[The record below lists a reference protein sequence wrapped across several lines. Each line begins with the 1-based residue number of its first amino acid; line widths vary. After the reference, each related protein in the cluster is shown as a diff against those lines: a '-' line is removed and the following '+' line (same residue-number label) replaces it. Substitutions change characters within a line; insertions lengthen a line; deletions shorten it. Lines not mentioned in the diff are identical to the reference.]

1 MGKTTAMMYLLED
14 LRNGRPIVSH
24 PAATADYRILIVDRT
39 LAALEESLE
48 HKGLETDEV
57 LKRAASAS
65 HEDGDPAKVL
75 RRQLR
80 RWKEETG
87 DQPDVVFLE
96 GIDFWVRK
104 NNDLDAVF
112 RFVKTLEPV
121 AEAWNVAIV
130 ASIGSP
136 KVKAKDDYVLTRDK
150 VLGTSAWGR
159 TTHTILFVER
169 LEASDTRKITILT
182 RTGRDE
188 HMYFRFEDGRAIFS
202 DSAPS
207 EEGLAKLNVG
217 ADLARHKAELQ
228 AMREMVGR
236 AVAGAY
242 IPTAVFDF
250 VDKAERTKH
259 LNTLAMEGL
268 IEKKRARWH
277 RK

>member
-1 MGKTTAMMYLLED
+1 VPGKDKNYAGWFPRGHVSLIGGSSGMGKTTAMIYLLED
-14 LRNGRPIVSH
+14 LRNGRPLGSH

-39 LAALEESLE
+39 VEALEESLE
-48 HKGLETDEV
+48 FKGLDETEV
-57 LKRAASAS
+57 LKRAASVS

-80 RWKEETG
+80 RWKDETG
-87 DQPDVVFLE
+87 TQPDLIFLE

-121 AEAWNVAIV
+121 AQAWNVAIL

-136 KVKAKDDYVLTRDK
+136 KIKAKDNYVLTRDK

-169 LEASDTRKITILT
+169 LEASDSRKIAILT

-188 HMYFRFEDGRAIFS
+188 HIYFRFEDGRAIFS
-202 DSAPS
+202 EVEPA
-207 EEGLAKLNVG
+207 EAGLADLNVQTDQQK
-217 ADLARHKAELQ
+217 AIARRQAELDE
-228 AMREMVGR
+228 MRKAIEPLP
-236 AVAGAY
+236 AG
-242 IPTAVFDF
+242 T
-250 VDKAERTKH
+250 
-259 LNTLAMEGL
+259 
-268 IEKKRARWH
+268 
-277 RK
+277 